1 MPVNLGE
8 AIGLGSQQR
17 IRSGE
22 ISQAANKFI
31 QLDQGKRAAA
41 AKREAED
48 QKYLDE
54 INKSLIQRIGKL
66 NNPRTQ
72 EAMQIVSEF
81 ALKTRPKDG
90 RVNRFESDSEYER
103 AYGMLKR
110 LEKEQEIDD
119 DNAKVFQSSRNAF
132 GNLNVLDYENTV
144 NNDPY
149 LATIL
154 YEQSG
159 TNVPRLRGV
168 QYVNPTDYENKVVN
182 TLEKQLMPTSTG
194 KTIGTDII
202 TVKKLTPADARNL
215 AVAEIGDGST
225 DYAINLYVQN
235 KDRVQKEANQMM
247 RANPEMTG
255 PAAINQALVNL
266 ASERFIQQGKFYGT
280 AGTRQPRTSGGGK
293 GLEDVGFTVGFQ
305 AEDLALQEQETAGGL
320 AFRGQKQ
327 PQVGKGV
334 SRKGDIVEFSR
345 RSGKSV
351 EDYKP
356 YQTNGIPKIT
366 IPAINEAEKS
376 TVYSGGGATI
386 SNTDILY
393 FVQDP
398 ITRKWFAKVKDET
411 IPRDLGVSKILSK
424 SGYLELN
431 DANINTMASGFK
443 KNANELRALLRKAE
457 GMIPNVKGK
466 SVSSQPK
473 QQTSGKKDSF
483 PTWKSKNP
491 NGTAAQYKQYLA
503 S

>member
-41 AKREAED
+41 AKRQAED

-119 DNAKVFQSSRNAF
+119 DNAKVFQSNRNAF
-132 GNLNVLDYENTV
+132 GNLNVLEYENTV

-182 TLEKQLMPTSTG
+182 TLEKQLIPTSTG
-194 KTIGTDII
+194 KMIGTDII
-202 TVKKLTPADARNL
+202 TVKKLTPQNAKDL
-215 AVAEIGDGST
+215 AVAEIGNGST
-225 DYAINLYVQN
+225 NYAINLYVQN
-235 KDRVQKEANQMM
+235 KDQVLKTAEQFM
-247 RANPEMTG
+247 RANPQMSA
-255 PAAINQALVNL
+255 PAAINQALVGL
-266 ASERFIQQGKFYGT
+266 ATDRFMQQGKFYGT

-305 AEDLALQEQETAGGL
+305 AEDLALQEQETAAGTYAG
-320 AFRGQKQ
+320 RK
-327 PQVGKGV
+327 PSI

-356 YQTNGIPKIT
+356 YQTNGVPKIT

-376 TVYSGGGATI
+376 TVYSGGGVTI

-411 IPRDLGVSKILSK
+411 MPRGVGLPKILST